1 MQMAENEHE
10 MMTEQEKFAL
20 KIECIRAA
28 AAVVLSPE
36 NPTIDPAKCADI
48 AWQLYQHLTK
58 MDWERKQP

>member
-1 MQMAENEHE
+1 M

-28 AAVVLSPE
+28 AAAVLSPE
-36 NPTIDPAKCADI
+36 KPTIDPAKCADI
-48 AWQLYQHLTK
+48 AWRLYHHLSK